1 MTYNISPDEL
11 PPPPPDTD
19 APLPGIP
26 GRKLDKLDIDEDL
39 ACVHCQYNLKGLTK
53 KHRCPECGT
62 PAGFS
67 VQGDLLLYAPV
78 PWLKTVSLGMV
89 LMLWAIGVALPSH
102 LNFMVM
108 PGLGML
114 LGLVGAG
121 LAWTGAMFV
130 TTPEPRM
137 VAAASGFD
145 LRKSIRLLATLK
157 LGCAL
162 LVIFSTSG
170 KFTAIMW
177 ALSMLLLFAML
188 LPLTAFLGKLSARL
202 PECDFERWTTQV
214 FWGLAISLGV
224 WFTFGGFSLVFAGAA
239 NVTGPAPCVASIAAM
254 SACFFACWFGL
265 LLYRF
270 YGLMKW
276 AAHEAESQ
284 FEPPP
289 VRDLDLEDATED
301 WNNVRD

>member
-1 MTYNISPDEL
+1 MTYNVSPDEL
-11 PPPPPDTD
+11 PPPPAESD

-26 GRKLDKLDIDEDL
+26 GRKLEKLDIDDDL
-39 ACVHCQYNLKGLTK
+39 ACVHCGYNLRGLTK

-78 PWLKTVSLGMV
+78 PWLKTVSRGMA
-89 LMLWAIGVALPSH
+89 LMLWAIGVALASH
-102 LNFMVM
+102 LNFAVM
-108 PGLGML
+108 PNLGML
-114 LGLVGAG
+114 LGVVGAG

-137 VAAASGFD
+137 VDAESRFD

-157 LGCAL
+157 LCCAL
-162 LVIFSTSG
+162 LIVFSTST
-170 KFTAIMW
+170 KFTAIMLGVSL
-177 ALSMLLLFAML
+177 ALLFAML
-188 LPLTAFLGKLSARL
+188 LPLTAFLGKLSARM
-202 PECDFERWTTQV
+202 PECDFDRWTTQV

-224 WFTFGGFSLVFAGAA
+224 FLFSSGFSMVFVGLG
-239 NVTGPAPCVASIAAM
+239 NVTGPAPCMGVIGVM
-254 SACFFACWFGL
+254 SACFFACWFWL

-289 VRDLDLEDATED
+289 VRELDLEDATED